1 MDVIVSFYGLTLFTA
16 IAVYTRRTKQPLAP
30 TPAWDAGLRRWV
42 IILPVIA
49 LVMFVHSVVAAI
61 A

>member
-1 MDVIVSFYGLTLFTA
+1 MDVIVSFYILTLFTA
-16 IAVYTRRTKQPLAP
+16 IAVYVKRTKQRIGS
-30 TPAWDAGLRRWV
+30 TPAWDARLRRWV

-49 LVMFVHSVVAAI
+49 LVVFVYSVVAAI